1 MIIVAGHLLVDP
13 AQREAYLADCT
24 AVVIQARST
33 SGCLDFCL
41 SADLVDPARINILE
55 RWDSQD
61 AVEAFRGSGPSS
73 EQQAAIRAASVAEY
87 EIADIRQLS

>member
-24 AVVIQARST
+24 AVVVQARST
-33 SGCLDFCL
+33 SGCLDFCV

-55 RWDSQD
+55 RWDGHE
-61 AVEAFRGSGPSS
+61 AVGTFRGNGPSR

-87 EIADIRQLS
+87 DIAEARQLS